1 MVPSEP
7 VPTSRAPSGGP
18 RSLTDRELDVLGYLP
33 SRLSIREISRRLGLS
48 ENTVKTHLQKIYR
61 KFGVCTRNDAI
72 LAAAQVDLL
81 SPEVAAR
88 LVPLGSEGQSPG
100 RDEVR
105 TKATNVPSGSGRSGE
120 ELV

>member
-7 VPTSRAPSGGP
+7 APTSRPPNGGR
-18 RSLTDRELDVLGYLP
+18 RSLTERELDVLRYLP

-61 KFGVCTRNDAI
+61 KFGVCTRNEAI
-72 LAAAQVDLL
+72 LAAARVDLL
-81 SPEVAAR
+81 PPEVAAR
-88 LVPLGSEGQSPG
+88 LVPLACDAQSPPP
-100 RDEVR
+100 DEA
-105 TKATNVPSGSGRSGE
+105 ATRPGNVPSGPARSGE